1 MKPAESTIQTIEID
15 AGPSECF
22 EVASDL
28 ESYPEWAGQVRQV
41 VIHERDEAGR
51 PTRAT
56 LSIDAMIKRIETTI
70 SYVYEPPLAM
80 SWTAEPGPDI
90 KELHG
95 SYQFHPIAGGTTVVY
110 ALKVVPSFDIPGFLR
125 RQAEKQLVGTALR
138 GLRERVR
145 GRKHQPGSHAQGRPR

>member
-1 MKPAESTIQTIEID
+1 MKAAEATIQTIEID
-15 AGPSECF
+15 ALPAECF

-28 ESYPEWAGQVRQV
+28 ESYPEWAGQVRKV
-41 VIHERDEAGR
+41 VIHERDGAGR
-51 PTRAT
+51 PTKAT
-56 LSIDAMIKRIETTI
+56 LSIDAMIKRIETTFT
-70 SYVYEPPLAM
+70 YVYDPPLVM

-95 SYQFHPIAGGTTVVY
+95 SYRFHPIEGGTSVVY
-110 ALKVVPSFDIPGFLR
+110 ALKVVPSFDIPGFLK

-145 GRKHQPGSHAQGRPR
+145 GRKRQPGSRTG